1 MIEPNIVWKG
11 GDWVSFAHV
20 NGVSLYYELIPSARS
35 SDETIVF
42 LHGNGF
48 NSSRWGHIID
58 GLKEDYHLLLVD
70 LRGCG
75 QSESIPGEV
84 SWDLYTDDLYAL
96 IEHLNIEAFHLLGH
110 SFGGSLAVCFAARY
124 PNLVK
129 CLVLISINVLF
140 PEDGNVVVENYI
152 ALVEKYGIPY
162 ILQNFLVPS
171 LTVFAFEHEEAQHLY
186 NMYLNVSA
194 EMYAKMFKLQ
204 NQQRP
209 INELAAIQSPTL
221 LLAGECDTV
230 YPPSFQNMTSG
241 LIPHSTFY
249 VVPNA
254 GNAVFIDQPAVT
266 VQWIKSFI
274 QREMHTQAGA
284 RITYQSENMNSI
296 QHFMNSIQHLKDS
309 FLQTIFISKRNTEPV
324 LKVELLHGFRV
335 TLNGRE
341 ILDGWNKRYAK
352 NIFAHLVVQPSST
365 REDLCDA
372 VFPMVPLPTALKN
385 LKVYINYL
393 KKLVT
398 YHQDSILK
406 TDRQNLYL
414 QCNIE
419 CDLLDFFDHIRRTML
434 LDDNG
439 GAKYDSCERLFA
451 SMRQKEIMPEIFD
464 QWFIEKK
471 ASTEL
476 RLGVLAAWMS
486 EQEEKRNNCLKASE
500 YKKLANYYLSEDE

>member
-1 MIEPNIVWKG
+1 MIEPNIVWNG
-11 GDWVSFAHV
+11 GAQVSFAHV
-20 NGVSLYYELIPSARS
+20 NGVSLYYELITSTRNS
-35 SDETIVF
+35 GETIVF

-48 NSSRWGHIID
+48 DSSRWGHIVN
-58 GLKEDYHLLLVD
+58 GLKEDYQILLVD

-75 QSESIPGEV
+75 KSELTSGEI
-84 SWDLYTDDLYAL
+84 SWDLYTDDIYAL
-96 IEHLNIEAFHLLGH
+96 IKHLNIENFHLLGH
-110 SFGGSLAVCFAARY
+110 SFGGSLAVYFAARY
-124 PNLVK
+124 PKLVK

-140 PEDGNVVVENYI
+140 PEDGDAVIDNYI

-162 ILQNFLVPS
+162 ILQNFLIPS
-171 LTVFAFEHEEAQHLY
+171 LTVYPFEHEEAQHLY
-186 NMYLNVSA
+186 NMYMNVPA
-194 EMYAKMFKLQ
+194 EMYAKLFKLQ

-209 INELAAIQSPTL
+209 INELSSIQNPTL

-249 VVPNA
+249 IVPNA
-254 GNAVFIDQPAVT
+254 GNAIFIDQPDVT

-274 QREMHTQAGA
+274 QRKMNSQASA
-284 RITYQSENMNSI
+284 RTTKPTEIENSI
-296 QHFMNSIQHLKDS
+296 QLLRDS
-309 FLQTIFISKRNTEPV
+309 FLQTLFNKKRNTEPV
-324 LKVELLHGFRV
+324 LKVELLYGFRV

-352 NIFAHLVVQPSST
+352 NIFVHLVVQPSST

-372 VFPMVPLPTALKN
+372 IFPMVPLPTALKN

-398 YHQDSILK
+398 HNEESVLK
-406 TDRQNLYL
+406 TSRQNLYL
-414 QCNIE
+414 QCKIE
-419 CDLLDFFDHIRRTML
+419 CDLLDFFDQIRRTML

-439 GAKYDSCERLFA
+439 WAKYDSCNKLFRT
-451 SMRQKEIMPEIFD
+451 MRQKEIMPEIFD

-476 RLGVLAAWMS
+476 RLGVLAVWMS
-486 EQEEKRNNCLKASE
+486 EQEEKRNNFLKAVE
-500 YKKLANYYLSEDE
+500 YKKIASYYLSEDE